1 MTARGYHTKHSK
13 GNPLLRGHKH
23 DAVIAAAAA
32 ATAASAAVAAH
43 ASPSP
48 AEVANVVAGGRVLGR
63 YSIKI
68 LFLHNCINHNITF
81 LCSKVI

>member
-13 GNPLLRGHKH
+13 RNTLLCGHKH
-23 DAVIAAAAA
+23 DTVVASA

-81 LCSKVI
+81 LWSKVI